1 MTTGSR
7 GLDTVLR
14 PKGESVRRE
23 IAGETIL
30 VPIRG
35 RTADMQSIFAFN
47 PTAAFIWD
55 RIDGRR
61 TVGELLAETLS
72 AFEVDPELALEHL
85 ESFLAQAQANDL
97 VEEVH

>member
-7 GLDTVLR
+7 GLDIVLR

-35 RTADMQSIFAFN
+35 RTADMQSIYALN
-47 PTAAFIWD
+47 STAAFIWD

-61 TVGELLAETLS
+61 TVGELLEGTLS
-72 AFEVDPELALEHL
+72 TFDVERGLALEHL
-85 ESFLAQAQANDL
+85 ESFLAHAQANGL
-97 VEEVH
+97 VEVVR